1 VSDIFPAA
9 MQRRLEAEWA
19 KPAIKIDVTAI
30 PDYSPDRHELPAGK
44 QANIYN
50 VAYLLLMA
58 GVNPDLRV
66 QIWRHGRPIMIGQI
80 GYAAAR
86 YVCEQSKAGLMESRR
101 ECDVDRGF
109 ESGSIKLTQEQ
120 IRYIVDQIDLNEP
133 QAPEGTTRI
142 VLEPVL
148 ATQVPGT
155 CNSAAHAAA
164 CQQETAHA

>member
-66 QIWRHGRPIMIGQI
+66 QIWRHGRPIMVGQI

-86 YVCEQSKAGLMESRR
+86 YVCEQSEACGTARSVHR
-101 ECDVDRGF
+101 DA
-109 ESGSIKLTQEQ
+109 SGYFIKGAQWPRLC
-120 IRYIVDQIDLNEP
+120 Y
-133 QAPEGTTRI
+133 
-142 VLEPVL
+142 
-148 ATQVPGT
+148 PGRV
-155 CNSAAHAAA
+155 
-164 CQQETAHA
+164 